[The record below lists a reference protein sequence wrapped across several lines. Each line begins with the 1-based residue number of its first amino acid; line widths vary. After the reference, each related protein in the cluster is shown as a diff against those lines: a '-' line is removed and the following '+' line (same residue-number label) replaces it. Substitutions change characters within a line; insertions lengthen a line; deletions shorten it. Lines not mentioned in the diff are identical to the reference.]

1 MSWSERILC
10 LFIELKF
17 KVCLDVAIIYTQTR
31 ILESLH
37 YYLIFLFFKK
47 FEF

>member
-1 MSWSERILC
+1 MLS